1 VISTSLRSWTAAALL
16 AVGLISMHLFSGAWV
31 SRLFPELNR
40 PITDSTPLSL
50 GAKGFM
56 LASLG
61 LSVALAVGMPLCVF
75 GALSERDQRRWQY
88 EEAERRRLAQIEDQL
103 WLESLPPE
111 ARERTLAQRRERTE
125 REARARALLAAERQG
140 QVNGEGR

>member
-1 VISTSLRSWTAAALL
+1 MISRPLFYWIAAALL

-56 LASLG
+56 LAYLV

-75 GALSERDQRRWQY
+75 GALSERDHRRWQH
-88 EEAERRRLAQIEDQL
+88 EEAERRRLAEIEDQL

-111 ARERTLAQRRERTE
+111 SRERTLAQRRERAE
-125 REARARALLAAERQG
+125 REARARALLEAERR
-140 QVNGEGR
+140 GEADGH